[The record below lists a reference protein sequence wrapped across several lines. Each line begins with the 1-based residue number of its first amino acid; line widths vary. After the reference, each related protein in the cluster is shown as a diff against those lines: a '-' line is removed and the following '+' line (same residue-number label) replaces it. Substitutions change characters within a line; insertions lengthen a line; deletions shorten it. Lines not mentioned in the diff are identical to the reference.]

1 MTTKVVVVFEDEDFC
16 LWVFF
21 PIEKR
26 RRQPADA
33 AADHHQVVLLAD
45 RQIVSGEAL
54 FLPAHLVRNFKGAD
68 MAATQAGQCGRVVAP
83 AFGRLQQLQRGQS
96 RCDAD
101 SDAIDEVATG
111 YFHGFPYLSV

>member
-1 MTTKVVVVFEDEDFC
+1 MTAKVVVVFEDEDFR
-16 LWVFF
+16 LRVLF

-33 AADHHQVVLLAD
+33 TTDHHQVVFLFD
-45 RQIVSGEAL
+45 RQGVGGEGF
-54 FLPAHLVRNFKGAD
+54 FLPAHLVRDFKGAD
-68 MAATQAGQCGRVVAP
+68 MAATQAGQCWRVVAP
-83 AFGRLQQLQRGQS
+83 AFGRLQQLQRGQA
-96 RCDAD
+96 RCNAD